1 MFKIFSKPSTIIN
14 LYNRRNFSSKQFEP
28 KQPSLSSV
36 LVVAFLGAYL
46 AGYVDLKKG
55 IEQFRNNK

>member
-1 MFKIFSKPSTIIN
+1 MSN
-14 LYNRRNFSSKQFEP
+14 GLKQFEP

-36 LVVAFLGAYL
+36 LVVTLLGASL
-46 AGYVDLKKG
+46 AGCVDLKKG